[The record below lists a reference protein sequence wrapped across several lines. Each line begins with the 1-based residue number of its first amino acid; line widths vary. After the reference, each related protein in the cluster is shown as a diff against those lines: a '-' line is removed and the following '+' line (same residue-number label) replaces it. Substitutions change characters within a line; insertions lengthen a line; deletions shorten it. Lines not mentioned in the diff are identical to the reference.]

1 MRDGHSAIEV
11 HGLHFAGAFLV
22 TGKGLSCYSLEVGLV
37 VAAQEVGSVI
47 VVPRLESGC
56 GTLVYIA
63 LQQVGS

>member
-47 VVPRLESGC
+47 VVPRL
-56 GTLVYIA
+56 
-63 LQQVGS
+63 